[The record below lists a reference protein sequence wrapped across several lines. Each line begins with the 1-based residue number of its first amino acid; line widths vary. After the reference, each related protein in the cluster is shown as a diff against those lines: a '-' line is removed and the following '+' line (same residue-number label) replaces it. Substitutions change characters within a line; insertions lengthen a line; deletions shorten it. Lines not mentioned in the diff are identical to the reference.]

1 MQYYEKIKNAVR
13 EADRV
18 LVGLGEEWVLTDEAI
33 YNAADESHPVF
44 TALLKFAA
52 TQEQYRDI
60 VPYLEAFY
68 YNQITEIPDM
78 WKDAYAHLRRLLEE
92 KDYYIV
98 SLTIDPYLSQ
108 MGFDMDRCVNPC
120 GSIQRMQCRNGC
132 TEELYIAKSIMQVF
146 SEKLQQK
153 MQEFRIG
160 MLRVEDVD
168 EANGKII
175 LTVSEADAAMYQQKK
190 MHQGSTAF

>member
-18 LVGLGEEWVLTDEAI
+18 LVGLGEEWVLTDEVI
-33 YNAADESHPVF
+33 YNAVEDSHPVF

-78 WKDAYAHLRRLLEE
+78 WKDAYAHLRRLLEG

-120 GSIQRMQCRNGC
+120 GSVQRMQCRNGC

-160 MLRVEDVD
+160 VLRVEDVD
-168 EANGKII
+168 EASGKII
-175 LTVSEADAAMYQQKK
+175 LTVSEADAAMYQQKE
-190 MHQGSTAF
+190 MHQSSTAL